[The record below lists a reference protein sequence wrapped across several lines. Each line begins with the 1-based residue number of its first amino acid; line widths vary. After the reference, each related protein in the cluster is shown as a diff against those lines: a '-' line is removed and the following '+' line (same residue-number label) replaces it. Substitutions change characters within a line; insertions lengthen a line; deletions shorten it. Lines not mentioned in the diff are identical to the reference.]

1 MTPWTMSQ
9 GLAQLIVF
17 ICIGFMTIGVLL
29 ILTSLKKTK
38 GKYDEHLAVTN
49 EMLRV
54 YQGQLGE
61 LDKVAISE
69 IMQERS
75 EKRQI
80 TDKLLQIDTAFSEA
94 VEQQDMTAE
103 VLISMAPIMFRWYDW
118 IIFPLMLLI
127 YLERHIRRI
136 LGNTH
141 INYIIKF
148 SARLNIALRDY
159 NFGTLPTIEGNQDYI
174 GIYRSLI
181 KLESGLP
188 VYITAKIHR
197 NILLS
202 ASINSLK
209 IFRANSSF
217 WENMEAKK
225 LTKYMNKALVLIKNV
240 LPLFRV
246 ILDGVV
252 TALRSEIADDIEKY
266 IRGK

>member
-1 MTPWTMSQ
+1 MTDWTMSQ
-9 GLAQLIVF
+9 GLARLIVF
-17 ICIGFMTIGVLL
+17 ICIGLMTVGVLL

-49 EMLRV
+49 EMSRV

-80 TDKLLQIDTAFSEA
+80 TEKLLQIDTSFSEA
-94 VEQQDMTAE
+94 VEKQDMTAE
-103 VLISMAPIMFRWYDW
+103 VLKSMAPTMFRWYDW
-118 IIFPLMLLI
+118 VILIFMSVT
-127 YLERHIRRI
+127 YFERHIRRI
-136 LGNTH
+136 FRNTH

-148 SARLNIALRDY
+148 TARLNITLRDY
-159 NFGTLPTIEGNQDYI
+159 DLGTLPTIESNQDYI
-174 GIYRSLI
+174 GVYRSLI

-209 IFRANSSF
+209 IFRVNSSF

-225 LTKYMNKALVLIKNV
+225 LTKYMNKALVLVKNV
-240 LPLFRV
+240 LPLFMV

-252 TALRSEIADDIEKY
+252 TGLRSEITDDIEKY
-266 IRGK
+266 IEDK